1 MPHDKEVSSVR
12 IQNGRM
18 IGAIP
23 QPEARTRR
31 DFMTRAIAM
40 GATVAAAATMWEQAA
55 RAAPVK
61 GGHLRLGLAGGST
74 TDSLDPSP
82 WSDTFMVVLGYAVRG
97 NLVELL
103 PNGTLR
109 GEAAESWVS
118 SDAAKVWTFKL
129 RKGVEFS
136 NGKPLTAEDVVASLN
151 FHRGDKSR
159 SGAKGLF
166 GAVTDIKA
174 DGKDT
179 VVVTLSSGSV
189 DFASSLTD
197 HHINIM
203 PAKDGE
209 ADWHSGI
216 GIGPYVIE
224 AFEPGARALLK
235 RAPNSYKQAWLDSAE
250 MISVADVVARQAAL
264 TSNRVDLINRA
275 DLKTVQLLAKRP
287 GLKVEESAG
296 RLHYSL
302 PMDTSAEPFRNKDL
316 RLALKYAIDREAILK
331 TVFSGHGLIGN
342 DQPITPAYPF
352 HNPNLPAKS
361 YDLDKARF
369 HLKKSGIDGAVPI
382 GVHTADASFNGA
394 VDLCVL
400 YQQQAAKAGITLN
413 VIREPGDG
421 YWQNVARKKPWYTSY
436 WSGRATE
443 DTMFTVCYSGAS
455 PLNDTRWKNEE
466 FDKLLVAAR
475 VEADEAKRRQMYYD
489 LQALTSDDGGALVP
503 IFANSVYAMITRV
516 QHEPTVAGNWELD
529 GGRCIERWWLA

>member
-1 MPHDKEVSSVR
+1 MQDGKVLAA
-12 IQNGRM
+12 
-18 IGAIP
+18 GA
-23 QPEARTRR
+23 EARTRR
-31 DFMTRAIAM
+31 DFMARAAAM
-40 GATVAAAATMWEQAA
+40 GVTIAAATTMWERAA
-55 RAAPVK
+55 KAAPVK

-82 WSDTFMVVLGYAVRG
+82 WSDTFMVMLGYAVRG
-97 NLVELL
+97 NLVELM
-103 PNGTLR
+103 PDGSLR
-109 GEAAESWVS
+109 GEAADSWN
-118 SDAAKVWTFKL
+118 ANAGATVWTFKL

-136 NGKPLTAEDVVASLN
+136 NGKPLTADDVVASLN
-151 FHRGDKSR
+151 FHRGDKSK

-166 GAVTDIKA
+166 SAVSDIKA

-179 VVVTLSSGSV
+179 VVVTLSAGSV
-189 DFASSLTD
+189 DFANSLTD
-197 HHINIM
+197 HHVNIM

-209 ADWHSGI
+209 ADWRSGI

-224 AFEPGARALLK
+224 AFEPGVRALLK

-250 MISVADVVARQAAL
+250 MIGVADVVARQAAL
-264 TSNRVDLINRA
+264 TSSRVDLINRA
-275 DLKTVQLLAKRP
+275 DLKTVQILSKRP

-302 PMDTSAEPFRNKDL
+302 PMDTTAEPFRNKDL

-331 TVFSGHGLIGN
+331 TVFSGHGRIGN

-352 HNPNLPAKS
+352 HNPNLTART

-369 HLKKSGIDGAVPI
+369 HLKKSGVDGAVPI
-382 GVHTADASFNGA
+382 GLHTADASFNGA

-400 YQQQAAKAGITLN
+400 YQQQAAKAGLTLN
-413 VIREPGDG
+413 VIREPSDG

-443 DTMFTVCYSGAS
+443 DTMFTVAYSGAS
-455 PLNDTRWKNEE
+455 PLNDTRWNNPD

-475 VEADEAKRRQMYYD
+475 VEADEAKRRQMFYD
-489 LQALTSDDGGALVP
+489 LQTLTSDDGGALVP
-503 IFANSVYAMITRV
+503 IFANSVYAMTAKA
-516 QHEPTVAGNWELD
+516 QHEPAVAGNWELD
-529 GGRCIERWWLA
+529 GGRAIERWWMAA

>member
-1 MPHDKEVSSVR
+1 MQDGKVLAA
-12 IQNGRM
+12 G
-18 IGAIP
+18 
-23 QPEARTRR
+23 ARTRR
-31 DFMTRAIAM
+31 DFMTRAAAM
-40 GATVAAAATMWEQAA
+40 GVTIAAATTMWQRAA

-82 WSDTFMVVLGYAVRG
+82 WSDTFMVMLGYAVRG
-97 NLVELL
+97 NLVELM
-103 PNGTLR
+103 PDGSLR
-109 GEAAESWVS
+109 GEAADSWS
-118 SDAAKVWTFKL
+118 ANAGATVWTFKL

-136 NGKPLTAEDVVASLN
+136 NGKPLTADDVVASLN
-151 FHRGDKSR
+151 FHRGDKSK

-166 GAVTDIKA
+166 SAVTDIKA

-179 VVVTLSSGSV
+179 VVVTLSAGSV
-189 DFASSLTD
+189 DFANSLTD
-197 HHINIM
+197 HHVNIM

-209 ADWHSGI
+209 ADWRSGI

-224 AFEPGARALLK
+224 AFEPGVRALLK

-250 MISVADVVARQAAL
+250 MIGVADVVARQAAL
-264 TSNRVDLINRA
+264 TSNRVDLINRT

-287 GLKVEESAG
+287 GFKVEESAG

-302 PMDTSAEPFRNKDL
+302 PMDTTAEPFRNTDL

-331 TVFSGHGLIGN
+331 TVFSGHGRVGN

-352 HNPNLPAKS
+352 HNPNLVAKT
-361 YDLDKARF
+361 YDLDKARYHF
-369 HLKKSGIDGAVPI
+369 KKSGIDGAVPI

-400 YQQQAAKAGITLN
+400 YQQQAAKAGIKLD
-413 VIREPGDG
+413 VVREPSDG

-443 DTMFTVCYSGAS
+443 DTMFTVAYSGAS
-455 PLNDTRWKNEE
+455 PLNDTRWNNPA
-466 FDKLLVAAR
+466 FDKLLAAAR
-475 VEADEAKRRQMYYD
+475 VEADEAKRRQMYYE
-489 LQALTSDDGGALVP
+489 LQTLASDDGGALVP
-503 IFANSVYAMITRV
+503 IFANSVYAMTAKV
-516 QHEPTVAGNWELD
+516 QHEPAVAGNWELD
-529 GGRCIERWWLA
+529 GGRAIERWWMAG

>member
-1 MPHDKEVSSVR
+1 
-12 IQNGRM
+12 
-18 IGAIP
+18 
-23 QPEARTRR
+23 
-31 DFMTRAIAM
+31 MTRAAAM
-40 GATVAAAATMWEQAA
+40 GITIAATTTMWERAA
-55 RAAPVK
+55 QAAPVK

-82 WSDTFMVVLGYAVRG
+82 WSDTFMVMLGYSVRG
-97 NLVELL
+97 NLVELM
-103 PNGTLR
+103 PDGSLR
-109 GEAAESWVS
+109 GEAADSWN
-118 SDAAKVWTFKL
+118 ANTGATVWTFKL

-151 FHRGDKSR
+151 FHRGDKSK

-166 GAVTDIKA
+166 SAVSDIKA

-179 VVVTLSSGSV
+179 VVVTLSAGSV
-189 DFASSLTD
+189 DFANSLTD
-197 HHINIM
+197 HHVNIM

-209 ADWHSGI
+209 ADWRSGI

-224 AFEPGARALLK
+224 AFEPGVRALLK

-250 MISVADVVARQAAL
+250 MIGVADVVARQAAL
-264 TSNRVDLINRA
+264 TSSRVDLINRA
-275 DLKTVQLLAKRP
+275 DLKTVQILSRRP

-302 PMDTSAEPFRNKDL
+302 PMDTTAEPFRNKDL

-331 TVFSGHGLIGN
+331 TVFSGHGRVGN

-352 HNPNLPAKS
+352 HNPSLAART

-369 HLKKSGIDGAVPI
+369 HLKKSGVDGAVPI
-382 GVHTADASFNGA
+382 GLHTADASFNGA

-400 YQQQAAKAGITLN
+400 YQQQAAKAGLTLN
-413 VIREPGDG
+413 VIREPSDG

-443 DTMFTVCYSGAS
+443 DAMFTVAYSGAS
-455 PLNDTRWKNEE
+455 PLNDTRWNNPD

-475 VEADEAKRRQMYYD
+475 VEADEAKRRQMFYD
-489 LQALTSDDGGALVP
+489 LQTLTSDDGGALVP
-503 IFANSVYAMITRV
+503 IFANSVYAMTAKV
-516 QHEPTVAGNWELD
+516 QHEPAVAGNWELD
-529 GGRCIERWWLA
+529 GGRAIERWWMAG